1 MALITSQ
8 QYLESMKKLKPRVY
22 VGGKWV
28 KNLLENP
35 ITKSMVMANAAIYEL
50 AEQPENK
57 EVMVGKSHLTGE
69 PINRNLNVARNI
81 HDLDMRQEMALLT
94 SQTVGT
100 CNYRCVGCDAL
111 NSLAAT
117 TWEMD
122 RDLGTKYNE
131 RFNKW
136 LAYAQKN
143 DLAVSGAITDAKGD
157 RKKRP
162 SQQNDFDVY
171 LHLVEKRDDGI
182 VVRGYKV
189 SQSGAIGSHETLVL
203 PGGALREGEEQFAL
217 AFAVQNSVPGLSYIC
232 QYNAYS
238 AEREMF
244 ADDPDELGNPIYGQ
258 RETSTMVFDNVF
270 IPWERVF
277 LFGETRYAGRMVTR
291 FAKAHRM
298 NCGGAC
304 KVGFADVIIGGTLMA
319 AEAIGVEK
327 VPHIQ
332 EKIIDMVRYS
342 ETSHAC
348 AIAAAMRGREEPK
361 GSGVYLPDDLFGNA
375 AKLNI
380 AHGFWEI
387 LKNAGDIGGGLVVT
401 MPRLKD
407 LKDPEVGPVLKKVF
421 GAAAPAETRLKIAK
435 FLQHWAAGL
444 HGAGTWHGAGAPQ
457 TQRLLFMVLTDFEK
471 KKKLARKLMGMK
483 EEDAPVKP
491 EPKKAAK

>member
-1 MALITSQ
+1 MALKTAQ
-8 QYLESMKKLKPRVY
+8 EYLDTIKKMTPRVY
-22 VGGKWV
+22 CGGKWV
-28 KNLLENP
+28 KNLLDNP
-35 ITKSMVMANAAIYEL
+35 VTRSMVMANAAMYGL
-50 AEQPENK
+50 AEDPQHK
-57 EVMVGKSHLTGE
+57 EVMVATSHLTGE

-136 LAYAQKN
+136 LAYAQAN

-162 SQQNDFDVY
+162 SQQDEIDSFV
-171 LHLVEKRDDGI
+171 HLVEKRDDGI
-182 VVRGYKV
+182 VVSGIKV

-203 PGGALREGEEQFAL
+203 PGGALREGEESFAL
-217 AFAVQNSVPGLSYIC
+217 AFAVQNSAPGLTYIC

-238 AEREMF
+238 AEREMCGDE
-244 ADDPDELGNPIYGQ
+244 AELGNPIYGQ
-258 RETSTMVFDNVF
+258 RETSTMVFDKVF
-270 IPWERVF
+270 IPWDRVF
-277 LFGETRYAGRMVTR
+277 LCGETKYCGRMVTR

-304 KVGFADVIIGGTLMA
+304 KVGFADLIIGGTMLA
-319 AEAIGVEK
+319 AEYIGVDK

-332 EKIIDMVRYS
+332 EKIIDMVRLS

-348 AIAAAMRGREEPK
+348 AIAAAMRGTGGTKGIGRLPAGRSLRQRRQAQYRPWILGNHQECRGYRRRSRGDGAKAE
-361 GSGVYLPDDLFGNA
+361 GSGRSGGRSDAEEGLLSGGPGREAAQGRQVPAALVSRSARTGN
-375 AKLNI
+375 
-380 AHGFWEI
+380 
-387 LKNAGDIGGGLVVT
+387 
-401 MPRLKD
+401 
-407 LKDPEVGPVLKKVF
+407 
-421 GAAAPAETRLKIAK
+421 
-435 FLQHWAAGL
+435 
-444 HGAGTWHGAGAPQ
+444 
-457 TQRLLFMVLTDFEK
+457 
-471 KKKLARKLMGMK
+471 LARRRRPPDPAVHDLGL
-483 EEDAPVKP
+483 DRF
-491 EPKKAAK
+491 

>member
-1 MALITSQ
+1 MALKTQ
-8 QYLESMKKLKPRVY
+8 KQYLESIEKMVPRVY
-22 VGGKWV
+22 IGGKWV
-28 KNLLENP
+28 KNLLKHP
-35 ITKSMVMANAAIYEL
+35 VTRSMVMANSMIYAL
-50 AEQPENK
+50 AEDPKHQ
-57 EVMVGKSHLTGE
+57 EVMVAKSHLTGE
-69 PINRNLNVARNI
+69 PVNRNLNVARSI

-122 RDLGTKYNE
+122 KALGTKYNE

-136 LAYAQKN
+136 LAYAQAN

-162 SQQNDFDVY
+162 SEQDEPDTFVR
-171 LHLVEKRDDGI
+171 LVEKRDDGI
-182 VVRGYKV
+182 VVRGIKV

-203 PGGALREGEEQFAL
+203 PGGGLKEGEEAFAL
-217 AFAVQNSVPGLSYIC
+217 AFAVQNSAPGVTYVC

-238 AEREMF
+238 AERE
-244 ADDPDELGNPIYGQ
+244 ACESEDELGNPLFGQ
-258 RETSTMVFDNVF
+258 RETSTMYFDNVF
-270 IPWERVF
+270 IPWDRVF
-277 LFGETRYAGRMVTR
+277 HCGETKFSGKIVTR

-304 KVGFADVIIGGTLMA
+304 KVGFADLIIGGTMMA
-319 AEAIGVEK
+319 AEYIGVEK

-332 EKIIDMVRYS
+332 EKIIDMVRFS

-361 GSGVYLPDDLFGNA
+361 GSGVFLPDDLFGNA

-387 LKNAGDIGGGLVVT
+387 MKNAGDIGGGLIVT
-401 MPRLKD
+401 APRMKD
-407 LKDPEVGPVLKKVF
+407 LDNPEVGPILKKAF
-421 GAAAPAETRLKIAK
+421 GAVAPADKRMKVAK
-435 FLQHWAAGL
+435 FLQHWTAGL
-444 HGAGTWHGAGAPQ
+444 HGPGTWHGAGAPQ
-457 TQRLLFMVLTDFEK
+457 TQRFMFTVLTDFNAK
-471 KKKLARKLMGMK
+471 KKMAKKLMGMK
-483 EEDAPVKP
+483 EDE
-491 EPKKAAK
+491 

>member
-8 QYLESMKKLKPRVY
+8 QYLDSMKKLNPRVY
-22 VGGKWV
+22 IGGKWV

-35 ITKSMVMANAAIYEL
+35 VTKSMVMANSMIYEL

-57 EVMVGKSHLTGE
+57 EVMVATSHLTGE
-69 PINRNLNVARNI
+69 PVNRNLNVARNI

-94 SQTVGT
+94 SQAVGT

-111 NSLAAT
+111 NSVAAT

-162 SQQNDFDVY
+162 TQQDEKDVF

-203 PGGALREGEEQFAL
+203 PGGGLKDDEGEFAL

-244 ADDPDELGNPIYGQ
+244 GDEIEELGNPVYGQ

-277 LFGETRYAGRMVTR
+277 LCGEAKYAGRMVTR

-304 KVGFADVIIGGTLMA
+304 KVGFADAIIGGTLMA
-319 AEAIGVEK
+319 AEYIGVEK

-332 EKIIDMVRYS
+332 EKIIDMVRLS

-387 LKNAGDIGGGLVVT
+387 IKNAGDIGGGLVVT

-407 LKDPEVGPVLKKVF
+407 LKDPEVGPTLKKVF
-421 GAAAPAETRLKIAK
+421 GAAAPAEKRLKVAK

-457 TQRLLFMVLTDFEK
+457 TQRFMFTVLTDFEK
-471 KKKLARKLMGMK
+471 KKKIAKKLMRM
-483 EEDAPVKP
+483 EDDDAP
-491 EPKKAAK
+491 KAAAKK

>member
-1 MALITSQ
+1 MALKTQ
-8 QYLESMKKLKPRVY
+8 KQYLESIEKMVPRVY
-22 VGGKWV
+22 IGGKWV
-28 KNLLENP
+28 KNLLEHP
-35 ITKSMVMANAAIYEL
+35 VTRSMVMANSMIYAL
-50 AEQPENK
+50 AEDPKHQ
-57 EVMVGKSHLTGE
+57 EVMVAKSHLTGE
-69 PINRNLNVARNI
+69 PVNRNLNVARNI

-111 NSLAAT
+111 NSLASS

-122 RDLGTKYNE
+122 KALGTKYNE

-136 LAYAQKN
+136 LAYAQAN

-162 SQQNDFDVY
+162 SEQAEPDTFIRM
-171 LHLVEKRDDGI
+171 VEKRDDGI
-182 VVRGYKV
+182 VVRGIKV

-203 PGGALREGEEQFAL
+203 PGGGLKEGEEAFAL
-217 AFAVQNSVPGLSYIC
+217 AFAVQNSAPGVTYVC

-238 AEREMF
+238 AERE
-244 ADDPDELGNPIYGQ
+244 AAESEGELGNPLFGQ
-258 RETSTMVFDNVF
+258 RETSTMYFDNVF

-277 LFGETRYAGRMVTR
+277 HCGETKFSGKIVTR

-304 KVGFADVIIGGTLMA
+304 KVGFADLIIGGTMMA
-319 AEAIGVEK
+319 AEYIGVEK

-332 EKIIDMVRYS
+332 EKIIDMVRFS

-361 GSGVYLPDDLFGNA
+361 GSGVFLPDDLFGNA

-387 LKNAGDIGGGLVVT
+387 MKNAGDIGGGLIVT
-401 MPRLKD
+401 APKLKD
-407 LKDPEVGPVLKKVF
+407 LDNPEVGPILKKAF
-421 GAAAPAETRLKIAK
+421 GAVAPADKRMKVAK
-435 FLQHWAAGL
+435 FLQHWTAGL
-444 HGAGTWHGAGAPQ
+444 HGPGTWHGAGAPQ
-457 TQRLLFMVLTDFEK
+457 TQRFMFTVLTNFDAK
-471 KKKLARKLMGMK
+471 KKMAKKLMGMK
-483 EEDAPVKP
+483 EDE
-491 EPKKAAK
+491 

>member
-1 MALITSQ
+1 MALITSEE
-8 QYLESMKKLKPRVY
+8 YLNSVKKMNPKVY
-22 VGGKWV
+22 IAGKWL
-28 KNLLENP
+28 NDLLAHP
-35 ITKSMVMANAAIYEL
+35 VTKSMVMANAAIYDL
-50 AEQPENK
+50 AQNPAHRDI
-57 EVMVGKSHLTGE
+57 MVASSHLNGE
-69 PINRNLNVARNI
+69 RVNRNLHVARNI

-111 NSLAAT
+111 NSLAST

-122 RDLGTKYNE
+122 RDLGTKYNDT
-131 RFNKW
+131 FGKW
-136 LAYAQKN
+136 LASAQSS

-162 SQQNDFDVY
+162 TEQKDRDVY
-171 LHLVEKRDDGI
+171 LHLVEKRSDGI

-189 SQSGAIGSHETLVL
+189 SQSGAIGAHETLVL
-203 PGGALREGEEQFAL
+203 PGGGLKDDETDFAL
-217 AFAVQNSVPGLSYIC
+217 AFAVQNSSPGLSYIC

-238 AEREMF
+238 AEREMCG
-244 ADDPDELGNPIYGQ
+244 DEIEELGNPVYGQ

-277 LFGETRYAGRMVTR
+277 MCGETKYAGRMVTR

-304 KVGFADVIIGGTLMA
+304 KVGFADLIIGATMLA
-319 AEAIGVEK
+319 AEYTGVEK

-332 EKIIDMVRYS
+332 EKIIDMVRLS

-348 AIAAAMRGREEPK
+348 AIASALKGREEPK
-361 GSGVYLPDDLFGNA
+361 GSGVFLPDDLFGNA

-387 LKNAGDIGGGLVVT
+387 IKNAGDIGGGLLVT

-407 LKDPEVGPVLKKVF
+407 LQNPEVGPILQKAF
-421 GAAAPAETRLKIAK
+421 SAAAPAEKRLKVAK
-435 FLQHWAAGL
+435 FLQHWTSGL
-444 HGAGTWHGAGAPQ
+444 HGVGTWHGAGAPQ
-457 TQRLLFMVLTDFEK
+457 AQRFMFTVLTDFDK
-471 KKKLARKLMGMK
+471 KKKLAKKLMGMK
-483 EEDAPVKP
+483 EE
-491 EPKKAAK
+491 

>member
-1 MALITSQ
+1 MALKTAKE
-8 QYLESMKKLKPRVY
+8 YLDSVKKLSPRVY
-22 VGGKWV
+22 CGGKWV
-28 KNLLENP
+28 KKLLDNP
-35 ITKSMVMANAAIYEL
+35 ITRSMVTANAAIYGL
-50 AEQPENK
+50 AEDLK
-57 EVMVGKSHLTGE
+57 YKDIMVAASHLTGE

-111 NSLAAT
+111 NSLAST

-136 LAYAQKN
+136 LAYAQAN

-162 SQQNDFDVY
+162 SQQEDIDTFI
-171 LHLVEKRDDGI
+171 HLVEKRDDGI
-182 VVRGYKV
+182 VVRGIKV

-203 PGGALREGEEQFAL
+203 PGGALKEGEEKFAL
-217 AFAVQNSVPGLSYIC
+217 AFAVQNGAPGITYIC

-238 AEREMF
+238 AEREF
-244 ADDPDELGNPIYGQ
+244 CEDEAEIGSPFYGQ

-270 IPWERVF
+270 IPWDRVF
-277 LFGETRYAGRMVTR
+277 LCGETKYCGRMVTR

-304 KVGFADVIIGGTLMA
+304 KVGFADLIIGGTVLA
-319 AEAIGVEK
+319 AEYTGVDK

-361 GSGVYLPDDLFGNA
+361 GSGVFLPDDLFGNA

-387 LKNAGDIGGGLVVT
+387 IKNAGDIGGGLVVT
-401 MPRLKD
+401 MPRQKD
-407 LKDPEVGPVLKKVF
+407 LEDPEVGPMLKKAF
-421 GAAAPAETRLKIAK
+421 AAAAPADKRLKVAK
-435 FLQHWAAGL
+435 FLQHWSAGL
-444 HGAGTWHGAGAPQ
+444 HGPGTWHGAGAPQ
-457 TQRLLFMVLTDFEK
+457 TQRFMISVLTDFDAK
-471 KKKLARKLMGMK
+471 KKMAKKVMGMK
-483 EEDAPVKP
+483 EE
-491 EPKKAAK
+491 

>member
-1 MALITSQ
+1 MALMTSQ
-8 QYLESMKKLKPRVY
+8 QYLDSVKKLKPRVY
-22 VGGKWV
+22 CGGKWV
-28 KNLLENP
+28 ENLLSNP
-35 ITKSMVMANAAIYEL
+35 VTKSMVMANAAIYDL
-50 AEQPENK
+50 AQQPEHQA
-57 EVMVGKSHLTGE
+57 VMVAKSHLTGE
-69 PINRNLNVARNI
+69 PVNRNLNVATSI

-111 NSLAAT
+111 NALAST

-122 RDLGTKYNE
+122 QALGTKYQE
-131 RFNKW
+131 RFNNW
-136 LAYAQKN
+136 LKMAQSK

-157 RKKRP
+157 RRKRP
-162 SQQNDFDVY
+162 TQQDEPDVY

-189 SQSGAIGSHETLVL
+189 SQSGAIGAHETLVL
-203 PGGALREGEEQFAL
+203 PGGGLKDDEAAFAL
-217 AFAVQNSVPGLSYIC
+217 AFAVPNGSPGLTYIC

-238 AEREMF
+238 AEREYF
-244 ADDPDELGNPIYGQ
+244 GDEIDEIGNPIYGQ

-277 LFGETRYAGRMVTR
+277 MCGETKYAGRVVTR

-304 KVGFADVIIGGTLMA
+304 KVGFADVIIGGTMLA
-319 AEAIGVEK
+319 AEYIGVEK

-332 EKIIDMVRYS
+332 EKIIDMVRLS

-387 LKNAGDIGGGLVVT
+387 IKNAGDIGGGLVVT

-407 LKDPEVGPVLKKVF
+407 LDNPEVGPTLKKVY
-421 GAAAPAETRLKIAK
+421 GAAAPADKRLKVAK

-457 TQRLLFMVLTDFEK
+457 TQRFMFTVLTDFDK
-471 KKKLARKLMGMK
+471 KKKMAKKLMGMK
-483 EEDAPVKP
+483 DDDAP
-491 EPKKAAK
+491 KAAAKK

>member
-1 MALITSQ
+1 MAVKTAEE
-8 QYLESMKKLKPRVY
+8 YLDSIRKMKPRVY
-22 VGGKWV
+22 IGGKWV
-28 KNLLENP
+28 NNLLDHP
-35 ITKSMVMANAAIYEL
+35 VTRSMAMANAAVYGL
-50 AEQPENK
+50 AHEEQYK
-57 EVMVGKSHLTGE
+57 HIMVATSHLTGE
-69 PINRNLNVARNI
+69 PINRNLNVARSI

-111 NSLAAT
+111 NSLAST

-122 RDLGTKYNE
+122 RDLGTNYNE

-136 LAYAQKN
+136 LIYAQQN

-162 SQQNDFDVY
+162 SQQAEIDTYV
-171 LHLVEKRDDGI
+171 HVVEKRDDGI
-182 VVRGYKV
+182 IVSGIKV

-203 PGGALREGEEQFAL
+203 PGGALREGEE
-217 AFAVQNSVPGLSYIC
+217 AFAVAFAVPNSAPGLTYVC

-238 AEREMF
+238 VEREMCESEW
-244 ADDPDELGNPIYGQ
+244 ELGNPLYGQ
-258 RETSTMVFDNVF
+258 RETSTMIFDRVF

-277 LFGETRYAGRMVTR
+277 LCGETRYCGRMVSR
-291 FAKAHRM
+291 FAKVHRM

-304 KVGFADVIIGGTLMA
+304 KVGFADLIIGGALLA
-319 AEAIGVEK
+319 AEYIGVDK

-348 AIAAAMRGREEPK
+348 AIAAAMRGREEPE

-380 AHGFWEI
+380 ADGFWEI
-387 LKNAGDIGGGLVVT
+387 MKLAGDIAGGLVVT
-401 MPRLKD
+401 MPRIKD
-407 LKDPEVGPVLKKVF
+407 LEDPVVGPALKKAFSAV
-421 GAAAPAETRLKIAK
+421 APAEKRLKVAK
-435 FLQHWAAGL
+435 FLQHWTAGL
-444 HGAGTWHGAGAPQ
+444 HGPGTWHGAGAPQ
-457 TQRLLFMVLTDFEK
+457 TQRYMFSVLTDFEK
-471 KKKLARKLMGMK
+471 KKKLAKKLMGL
-483 EEDAPVKP
+483 ED
-491 EPKKAAK
+491 

>member
-8 QYLESMKKLKPRVY
+8 QYMDSIRKLNPRVY
-22 VGGKWV
+22 IGGKWV
-28 KNLLENP
+28 KNLLDNP
-35 ITKSMVMANAAIYEL
+35 VTKSMVMANAAIYEL
-50 AEQPENK
+50 AEQPEAK
-57 EVMVGKSHLTGE
+57 EVMVAKSHLTGE
-69 PINRNLNVARNI
+69 PVNRNLNVARNI

-111 NSLAAT
+111 NALAST

-122 RDLGTKYNE
+122 QALGTKYNE

-162 SQQNDFDVY
+162 TQQDEPDVF

-203 PGGALREGEEQFAL
+203 PGGGLKDDESGCAL

-244 ADDPDELGNPIYGQ
+244 GDEIEELGNPVYGQ
-258 RETSTMVFDNVF
+258 RETSTIVFDNVF

-277 LFGETRYAGRMVTR
+277 MCGEAKYAGRLVSR

-304 KVGFADVIIGGTLMA
+304 KVGFADAITGGTMLA
-319 AEAIGVEK
+319 AEYIGVEK

-332 EKIIDMVRYS
+332 EKIIDMVRLS

-387 LKNAGDIGGGLVVT
+387 IKNAGDIGGGLVVT

-407 LKDPEVGPVLKKVF
+407 LKDPEVGPTLKKVF
-421 GAAAPAETRLKIAK
+421 GAAAPAEKRLKVAK
-435 FLQHWAAGL
+435 FLQHWSAGL

-457 TQRLLFMVLTDFEK
+457 TQRFMFTVLTDFDK
-471 KKKLARKLMGMK
+471 KKKIAKKLMGMK
-483 EEDAPVKP
+483 ED
-491 EPKKAAK
+491 EPAAAASAKK

>member
-1 MALITSQ
+1 MALKTAQ
-8 QYLESMKKLKPRVY
+8 QYLDDMQKLVPRVY
-22 VGGKWV
+22 CGGKWV

-35 ITKSMVMANAAIYEL
+35 VTRSMVTANSMIYAL
-50 AEQPENK
+50 AEDPKNK
-57 EVMVGKSHLTGE
+57 EVMVATSHLTGE
-69 PINRNLNVARNI
+69 PVNRNLNVARNI

-122 RDLGTKYNE
+122 RDLGTKYEAN
-131 RFNKW
+131 FNKW
-136 LAYAQKN
+136 LAYAQAN

-157 RKKRP
+157 RRKRP
-162 SQQNDFDVY
+162 SQQEDIDTFI
-171 LHLVEKRDDGI
+171 HLVEKRPDGI
-182 VVRGYKV
+182 VVRGIKV

-203 PGGALREGEEQFAL
+203 PGGALREGEEKFAL
-217 AFAVQNSVPGLSYIC
+217 AFAVQNSAPGLTYIC

-238 AEREMF
+238 AERE
-244 ADDPDELGNPIYGQ
+244 ACGDVCELGNPLYGQ

-277 LFGETRYAGRMVTR
+277 LCGETKYCGRMVTR

-304 KVGFADVIIGGTLMA
+304 KVGFADLIIGGTMLA
-319 AEAIGVEK
+319 AEYIGVEK

-332 EKIIDMVRYS
+332 EKIIDMVRFS

-361 GSGVYLPDDLFGNA
+361 GSGVFLPDDLFGNA

-387 LKNAGDIGGGLVVT
+387 IKNAGDIGGGLVVT
-401 MPRLKD
+401 MPRMKD
-407 LKDPEVGPVLKKVF
+407 LDDPEVGPMLKKAF
-421 GAAAPAETRLKIAK
+421 GAAAPADKRMKVAK
-435 FLQHWAAGL
+435 FLQHWSAGL
-444 HGAGTWHGAGAPQ
+444 HGPGTWHGAGAPQ
-457 TQRLLFMVLTDFEK
+457 TQRFMFTVLTDFDAK
-471 KKKLARKLMGMK
+471 KKMAKKIMQM
-483 EEDAPVKP
+483 ED
-491 EPKKAAK
+491 

>member
-1 MALITSQ
+1 MALKTQ
-8 QYLESMKKLKPRVY
+8 KQYLESIEKMVPRVY
-22 VGGKWV
+22 IGGKWV
-28 KNLLENP
+28 KNLLEHP
-35 ITKSMVMANAAIYEL
+35 VTRSMVMANSMIYAL
-50 AEQPENK
+50 AEDPKHQ

-111 NSLAAT
+111 NSLASS

-122 RDLGTKYNE
+122 KALGTKYNE

-136 LAYAQKN
+136 LAYAQAN

-162 SQQNDFDVY
+162 SEQEEPDTFVRM
-171 LHLVEKRDDGI
+171 VEKRDDGI
-182 VVRGYKV
+182 VVRGIKV

-203 PGGALREGEEQFAL
+203 PGGGLKEGEEAFAL
-217 AFAVQNSVPGLSYIC
+217 AFAVQNSAPGVTYVC

-238 AEREMF
+238 AERE
-244 ADDPDELGNPIYGQ
+244 AAEDEGELGNPLFGQ
-258 RETSTMVFDNVF
+258 RETSTMYFDNVF

-277 LFGETRYAGRMVTR
+277 HCGETKFSGKIVTR

-304 KVGFADVIIGGTLMA
+304 KVGFADLIIGGTMMA
-319 AEAIGVEK
+319 AEYIGVEK

-332 EKIIDMVRYS
+332 EKIIDMVRFS

-361 GSGVYLPDDLFGNA
+361 GSGVFLPDDLFGNA

-387 LKNAGDIGGGLVVT
+387 MKNAGDIGGGLIVT
-401 MPRLKD
+401 APKLKD
-407 LKDPEVGPVLKKVF
+407 LDNPDVGPILKKAF
-421 GAAAPAETRLKIAK
+421 GAVAPADKRMKVAK
-435 FLQHWAAGL
+435 FLQHWTAGL
-444 HGAGTWHGAGAPQ
+444 HGPGTWHGAGAPQ
-457 TQRLLFMVLTDFEK
+457 TQRFMFTVLTNFDAK
-471 KKKLARKLMGMK
+471 KKMAKKLMGMK
-483 EEDAPVKP
+483 EDE
-491 EPKKAAK
+491 

>member
-1 MALITSQ
+1 MALKTSKE
-8 QYLESMKKLKPRVY
+8 YLESVKKLAPRVY
-22 VGGKWV
+22 CGGKWV
-28 KNLLENP
+28 KGLLNNK
-35 ITKSMVMANAAIYEL
+35 ITRSMVMANAAIYEL
-50 AEQPENK
+50 AEDPKNK
-57 EVMVGKSHLTGE
+57 EIMVGTSHLTGE

-111 NSLAAT
+111 NSLAST

-122 RDLGTKYNE
+122 RDLKTKYNE

-136 LAYAQKN
+136 LAFAQAN

-162 SQQNDFDVY
+162 SQQDEPDTFV
-171 LHLVEKRDDGI
+171 HLVEKREDGI
-182 VVRGYKV
+182 VVRGIKV

-203 PGGALREGEEQFAL
+203 PGGALREGEESFAL
-217 AFAVQNSVPGLSYIC
+217 AFAVQNGAPGLTYIC

-238 AEREMF
+238 AERELC
-244 ADDPDELGNPIYGQ
+244 DSEDELGNPVFGQ

-277 LFGETRYAGRMVTR
+277 LCGETKFCGKMVTR

-304 KVGFADVIIGGTLMA
+304 KVGFADLIIGGTVLA
-319 AEAIGVEK
+319 AEYTGVDK

-332 EKIIDMVRYS
+332 EKIIDMVRLS

-361 GSGVYLPDDLFGNA
+361 GSGVFLPDDLFGNA

-387 LKNAGDIGGGLVVT
+387 IKNAGDIGGGLVVT

-407 LKDPEVGPVLKKVF
+407 LEDPEVGPKLKKAF
-421 GAAAPAETRLKIAK
+421 AAAAPADKRLKVAK
-435 FLQHWAAGL
+435 FLQHWSAGL
-444 HGAGTWHGAGAPQ
+444 HGTGTWHGAGAPQ
-457 TQRLLFMVLTDFEK
+457 TQRFMISVLTDFEAK
-471 KKKLARKLMGMK
+471 KKMAKKIMGMK
-483 EEDAPVKP
+483 E
-491 EPKKAAK
+491 

>member
-1 MALITSQ
+1 MALKTANEFLDTIRK
-8 QYLESMKKLKPRVY
+8 MKPRVY
-22 VGGKWV
+22 CGGKWV
-28 KNLLENP
+28 TGLLDNP
-35 ITKSMVMANAAIYEL
+35 VTRSMVMANSAIYGL
-50 AEQPENK
+50 AEDPANK
-57 EVMVGKSHLTGE
+57 EVMVATSHLTGE

-122 RDLGTKYNE
+122 QALGTNYEE

-136 LAYAQKN
+136 LAFAQAN

-162 SQQNDFDVY
+162 SQQDEVDTFV
-171 LHLVEKRDDGI
+171 HLVEKRDDGI
-182 VVRGYKV
+182 VVRGIKV

-203 PGGALREGEEQFAL
+203 PGGALKEGEEKFAL

-244 ADDPDELGNPIYGQ
+244 GDEECELGNPIYGQ

-277 LFGETRYAGRMVTR
+277 LCGETKYCGRMVTR

-304 KVGFADVIIGGTLMA
+304 KVGFADLIIGGTMLA
-319 AEAIGVEK
+319 AEYIGVEK

-332 EKIIDMVRYS
+332 EKIIDMVRFS

-387 LKNAGDIGGGLVVT
+387 IKNAGDIGGGLVVT

-407 LKDPEVGPVLKKVF
+407 LEDPEVGPVLKKAF
-421 GAAAPAETRLKIAK
+421 GAAAPADKRLKVAK
-435 FLQHWAAGL
+435 FLQHWSAGL
-444 HGAGTWHGAGAPQ
+444 HGPGTWHGAGAPQ
-457 TQRLLFMVLTDFEK
+457 TQRFMFTVLTDFDAK
-471 KKKLARKLMGMK
+471 KKMAKKIMGMK
-483 EEDAPVKP
+483 D
-491 EPKKAAK
+491 

>member
-1 MALITSQ
+1 MALKTSKE
-8 QYLESMKKLKPRVY
+8 YLESVKKLAPRVY
-22 VGGKWV
+22 CGGKWV
-28 KNLLENP
+28 KGLLNNK
-35 ITKSMVMANAAIYEL
+35 ITRSMVMANAAIYDL
-50 AEQPENK
+50 AEDPK
-57 EVMVGKSHLTGE
+57 YKDIMVATSHLTGE

-111 NSLAAT
+111 NSLAST

-122 RDLGTKYNE
+122 RDLKTKYNE

-136 LAYAQKN
+136 LAFAQAN

-162 SQQNDFDVY
+162 SQQDEPDTFI
-171 LHLVEKRDDGI
+171 HLVEKRDDGI
-182 VVRGYKV
+182 VVRGIKV

-203 PGGALREGEEQFAL
+203 PGGALREGEEAFAL
-217 AFAVQNSVPGLSYIC
+217 SFAVQNGAPGLTYIC

-238 AEREMF
+238 AERE
-244 ADDPDELGNPIYGQ
+244 ACEEEAEIGNPVFGQ

-277 LFGETRYAGRMVTR
+277 LFGETKYCGRLVSR

-304 KVGFADVIIGGTLMA
+304 KVGFADLIIGGTVLA
-319 AEAIGVEK
+319 AEYTGVDK

-332 EKIIDMVRYS
+332 EKIIDMVRLS

-361 GSGVYLPDDLFGNA
+361 GSGVFLPDDLFGNA

-387 LKNAGDIGGGLVVT
+387 MKNAGDIGGGLVVT

-407 LKDPEVGPVLKKVF
+407 LEDPEVGPMLKKAF
-421 GAAAPAETRLKIAK
+421 AAAAPADKRLKVAK
-435 FLQHWAAGL
+435 FLQHWTSGL
-444 HGAGTWHGAGAPQ
+444 HGTGTWHGAGAPQ
-457 TQRLLFMVLTDFEK
+457 TQRFMISVLTDFDAK
-471 KKKLARKLMGMK
+471 KKMAKKLMGMK
-483 EEDAPVKP
+483 EE
-491 EPKKAAK
+491 

>member
-1 MALITSQ
+1 MALKTANEFLDSIRKMKPHV
-8 QYLESMKKLKPRVY
+8 YLA
-22 VGGKWV
+22 GKWV
-28 KNLLENP
+28 TNLLDNP
-35 ITKSMVMANAAIYEL
+35 VTRSMVMANSAIYGL
-50 AEQPENK
+50 AEDPANK
-57 EVMVGKSHLTGE
+57 EVMVATSHLTGE

-136 LAYAQKN
+136 LTYAQAN

-162 SQQNDFDVY
+162 SQQDDIDTY
-171 LHLVEKRDDGI
+171 IHLVEKHDDGI
-182 VVRGYKV
+182 IVSGIKV

-203 PGGALREGEEQFAL
+203 PGGGLKEGEEPFAL
-217 AFAVQNSVPGLSYIC
+217 AFAVQNSAPGVTYIC

-238 AEREMF
+238 AERAACDSE
-244 ADDPDELGNPIYGQ
+244 DELGNPIYGQ
-258 RETSTMVFDNVF
+258 RETSTMVFDKVF
-270 IPWERVF
+270 IPWDRVF
-277 LFGETRYAGRMVTR
+277 LCGETKFCGKLVTR

-304 KVGFADVIIGGTLMA
+304 KVGFADLIIGGTMLA
-319 AEAIGVEK
+319 AEFTGVEK

-361 GSGVYLPDDLFGNA
+361 GSGVFLPDDLFGNA

-387 LKNAGDIGGGLVVT
+387 MKNAGDIGGGLVVT
-401 MPRLKD
+401 APRLKD
-407 LKDPEVGPVLKKVF
+407 LENPEVGPMLKKAF
-421 GAAAPAETRLKIAK
+421 TAAGPADKRMKVAK
-435 FLQHWAAGL
+435 FLQHWTAGL
-444 HGAGTWHGAGAPQ
+444 HGPGTWHGAGAPQ
-457 TQRLLFMVLTDFEK
+457 SQRVMFMVLTDFEK
-471 KKKLARKLMGMK
+471 KKKMAKKLMGMK
-483 EEDAPVKP
+483 E
-491 EPKKAAK
+491 

>member
-1 MALITSQ
+1 MALVTSKE
-8 QYLESMKKLKPRVY
+8 YLDSVKKLKPRVY

-35 ITKSMVMANAAIYEL
+35 ITKSMVMANAAIYDL
-50 AEQPENK
+50 AQQPECK
-57 EVMVGKSHLTGE
+57 EVMVATSHLTGE

-81 HDLDMRQEMALLT
+81 HDLDMRQEMALLS

-111 NSLAAT
+111 NALAST

-131 RFNKW
+131 RFNNW
-136 LAYAQKN
+136 LKMAQSM

-162 SQQNDFDVY
+162 SQQEDRDVFI
-171 LHLVEKRDDGI
+171 HLVEKRDDGI

-203 PGGALREGEEQFAL
+203 PGGGLREDEEQFAL
-217 AFAVQNSVPGLSYIC
+217 SFAVQNGAPGLSYIC

-244 ADDPDELGNPIYGQ
+244 GDDIEELGNPIYGQ

-277 LFGETRYAGRMVTR
+277 LCGETKYAGRMVTR

-304 KVGFADVIIGGTLMA
+304 KVGFADVIIGGTMLA
-319 AEAIGVEK
+319 AEYIGVEK

-332 EKIIDMVRYS
+332 EKIIDMVRLS

-361 GSGVYLPDDLFGNA
+361 GSGVFLPDDLFGNA

-387 LKNAGDIGGGLVVT
+387 IKNAGDIGGGLVVT

-407 LKDPEVGPVLKKVF
+407 LEDPEVGPVLKKVF
-421 GAAAPAETRLKIAK
+421 GAAAPAEKRLKVAK
-435 FLQHWAAGL
+435 FLQHWVAGL

-457 TQRLLFMVLTDFEK
+457 TQRFMFSVLTDFEK
-471 KKKLARKLMGMK
+471 KKKMAKKLMGMK
-483 EEDAPVKP
+483 EE
-491 EPKKAAK
+491 

>member
-1 MALITSQ
+1 MALKTAQ
-8 QYLESMKKLKPRVY
+8 EYLDTIKKMKPRVY
-22 VGGKWV
+22 IGGKWV
-28 KNLLENP
+28 TNLLENP
-35 ITKSMVMANAAIYEL
+35 VTKSMVMANSAIYGL
-50 AEQPENK
+50 AEDPAHK
-57 EVMVGKSHLTGE
+57 EVMVATSHLTGE
-69 PINRNLNVARNI
+69 PVNRNLNVARNI
-81 HDLDMRQEMALLT
+81 HDLDMRQEMAQLT

-111 NSLAAT
+111 NSLAST

-122 RDLGTKYNE
+122 QALGTKYNE

-136 LAYAQKN
+136 LAYAQAN

-162 SQQNDFDVY
+162 SQQDDIDTFI
-171 LHLVEKRDDGI
+171 HLVEKRDDGI
-182 VVRGYKV
+182 VVRGIRV

-203 PGGALREGEEQFAL
+203 PGGGLKEGEEKFAL
-217 AFAVQNSVPGLSYIC
+217 AFAVQNSAPGLSYIC

-238 AEREMF
+238 AERDACENI
-244 ADDPDELGNPIYGQ
+244 DELGNPIYGQ
-258 RETSTMVFDNVF
+258 RETSTMYFDNVF

-277 LFGETRYAGRMVTR
+277 LCGETKYAGKMVTR

-304 KVGFADVIIGGTLMA
+304 KVGFADLIIGASMLA
-319 AEAIGVEK
+319 AEYIGVEK

-332 EKIIDMVRYS
+332 EKIIDMVRFS

-387 LKNAGDIGGGLVVT
+387 IKNAGDIGGGLVVT
-401 MPRLKD
+401 MPRMKD
-407 LKDPEVGPVLKKVF
+407 LDDPEVGPVLKKAF
-421 GAAAPAETRLKIAK
+421 AAVGPADKRMKVAK
-435 FLQHWAAGL
+435 FLQHWSAGL
-444 HGAGTWHGAGAPQ
+444 HGPGTWHGAGAPQ
-457 TQRLLFMVLTDFEK
+457 TQRFMFTVLTDFEAK
-471 KKKLARKLMGMK
+471 KKMAKKLMGMK
-483 EEDAPVKP
+483 EE
-491 EPKKAAK
+491 

>member
-1 MALITSQ
+1 MALITSKE
-8 QYLESMKKLKPRVY
+8 YLESVKKLKPRVY
-22 VGGKWV
+22 CGGKWV
-28 KNLLENP
+28 ENLLDNP
-35 ITKSMVMANAAIYEL
+35 VTKSMVMANAAIYEL
-50 AEQPENK
+50 AQEPEHQG
-57 EVMVGKSHLTGE
+57 VMVAKSHLTGE
-69 PINRNLNVARNI
+69 PVNRNLNVARNI

-111 NSLAAT
+111 NALAST

-122 RDLGTKYNE
+122 QALGTKYQE
-131 RFNKW
+131 RFNNW
-136 LAYAQKN
+136 LKMAQSK

-157 RKKRP
+157 RRKRP
-162 SQQNDFDVY
+162 TQQ
-171 LHLVEKRDDGI
+171 
-182 VVRGYKV
+182 
-189 SQSGAIGSHETLVL
+189 ETLVL
-203 PGGALREGEEQFAL
+203 PGGGLKDDEGAFAL
-217 AFAVQNSVPGLSYIC
+217 SFAVPNGSPGLTYIC

-238 AEREMF
+238 AEREYF
-244 ADDPDELGNPIYGQ
+244 GDEIEEIGNPIYGQ

-277 LFGETRYAGRMVTR
+277 MCGEAKYAGRLVTR

-304 KVGFADVIIGGTLMA
+304 KVGFADVIIGGTMLA
-319 AEAIGVEK
+319 AEYIGVEK

-332 EKIIDMVRYS
+332 EKIIDMVRLS

-361 GSGVYLPDDLFGNA
+361 GSGVFLPDDLFGNA

-387 LKNAGDIGGGLVVT
+387 IKNAGDIGGGLVVT

-407 LKDPEVGPVLKKVF
+407 LDNPEVGPTLKKVF
-421 GAAAPAETRLKIAK
+421 GAAAPADKRLKVAK

-457 TQRLLFMVLTDFEK
+457 TQRFMFTVLTDFDK
-471 KKKLARKLMGMK
+471 KKKMAKKLMGMK
-483 EEDAPVKP
+483 EDEAP
-491 EPKKAAK
+491 KAAAKK

>member
-1 MALITSQ
+1 MALKTSKE
-8 QYLESMKKLKPRVY
+8 YLESVKKLAPRVY
-22 VGGKWV
+22 CGGKWV
-28 KNLLENP
+28 KGLLNNK
-35 ITKSMVMANAAIYEL
+35 ITRSMVMANAAIYEL
-50 AEQPENK
+50 AEDPKNK
-57 EVMVGKSHLTGE
+57 EIMVGTSHLTGE

-111 NSLAAT
+111 NSLAST

-122 RDLGTKYNE
+122 RDLKTKYNE

-136 LAYAQKN
+136 LAFAQAN

-162 SQQNDFDVY
+162 SQQDEPDTFV
-171 LHLVEKRDDGI
+171 HLVEKRDDGI
-182 VVRGYKV
+182 VVRGIKV

-203 PGGALREGEEQFAL
+203 PGGALREGEESFAL
-217 AFAVQNSVPGLSYIC
+217 AFAVQNGAPGLTYIC

-238 AEREMF
+238 AEREF
-244 ADDPDELGNPIYGQ
+244 CEDEAEIGNPVFGQ

-277 LFGETRYAGRMVTR
+277 LCGETKFCGKMVTR

-304 KVGFADVIIGGTLMA
+304 KVGFADLIIGGTVLA
-319 AEAIGVEK
+319 AEYTGVDK

-361 GSGVYLPDDLFGNA
+361 GSGVFLPDDLFGNA

-387 LKNAGDIGGGLVVT
+387 IKNAGDIGGGLVVT

-407 LKDPEVGPVLKKVF
+407 LEDPEVGPMLKKAF
-421 GAAAPAETRLKIAK
+421 AAAAPADKRLKVAT
-435 FLQHWAAGL
+435 FLQHWSAGL
-444 HGAGTWHGAGAPQ
+444 HGTGTWHGAGAPQ
-457 TQRLLFMVLTDFEK
+457 TQRFMISVLTDFEAK
-471 KKKLARKLMGMK
+471 KKMAKKLMGMK
-483 EEDAPVKP
+483 EE
-491 EPKKAAK
+491 